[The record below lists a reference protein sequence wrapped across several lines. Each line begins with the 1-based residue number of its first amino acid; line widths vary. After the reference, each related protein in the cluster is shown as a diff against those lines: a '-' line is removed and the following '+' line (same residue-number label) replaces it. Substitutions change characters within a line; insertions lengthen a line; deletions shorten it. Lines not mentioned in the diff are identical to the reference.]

1 MLDFFFNLGIAIIGI
16 YLLFNFIPF
25 VLILLGVLIE
35 FIGKIISNMFGG
47 K

>member
-1 MLDFFFNLGIAIIGI
+1 MLDFFFKAGIASIGI

-25 VLILLGVLIE
+25 VLILIGVLIE
-35 FIGKIISNMFGG
+35 FLGKIISHIFGG

>member
-1 MLDFFFNLGIAIIGI
+1 MLDFFFELGIAVIGI
-16 YLLFNFIPF
+16 YLLINFIPF

-35 FIGKIISNMFGG
+35 FIGKIISHILGG

>member
-1 MLDFFFNLGIAIIGI
+1 MLDLFFKIGVAAIGI

-25 VLILLGVLIE
+25 VLVLIGVLIE
-35 FIGKIISNMFGG
+35 FLGKIISHIFGG

>member
-1 MLDFFFNLGIAIIGI
+1 MLDFFFELGIAIIGI

-35 FIGKIISNMFGG
+35 FIGKIISHILGG

>member
-1 MLDFFFNLGIAIIGI
+1 MLDFFFELGIAVIGI

-25 VLILLGVLIE
+25 VLILIGVLIE
-35 FIGKIISNMFGG
+35 FLGKIIRNIFGG

>member
-1 MLDFFFNLGIAIIGI
+1 MLDFFFELGIIVIGI

-35 FIGKIISNMFGG
+35 FIGKKISHIFGG

>member
-1 MLDFFFNLGIAIIGI
+1 MLDFFFELGIAIIGI

-25 VLILLGVLIE
+25 VLILIGVIIE
-35 FIGKIISNMFGG
+35 FIGKIISHIFGG

>member
-1 MLDFFFNLGIAIIGI
+1 MLDFFFNLGVAVIGI

-25 VLILLGVLIE
+25 VLILIGVLIE
-35 FIGKIISNMFGG
+35 FLGKIISNIFGG

>member
-1 MLDFFFNLGIAIIGI
+1 MLDFFFELGIAAIGI

-25 VLILLGVLIE
+25 VLILIGVLIE
-35 FIGKIISNMFGG
+35 FLGKLISNIFGG

>member
-1 MLDFFFNLGIAIIGI
+1 MLDFFFKAGIAAIGI

-25 VLILLGVLIE
+25 LLILIGVLIE
-35 FIGKIISNMFGG
+35 FIGKIISHIFGG

>member
-1 MLDFFFNLGIAIIGI
+1 MLDFFFELGVAVIGI
-16 YLLFNFIPF
+16 YLLINFIPF

-35 FIGKIISNMFGG
+35 FIGKIISHILGG

>member
-1 MLDFFFNLGIAIIGI
+1 MLDFFFNLGVAIIGI

-25 VLILLGVLIE
+25 VLVLLGVLIE
-35 FIGKIISNMFGG
+35 FIGKIISNIFGG

>member
-1 MLDFFFNLGIAIIGI
+1 MLDFFFNLGIAVIGI

-25 VLILLGVLIE
+25 VLILLGVIIK
-35 FIGKIISNMFGG
+35 FIGKIISNIFGG

>member
-1 MLDFFFNLGIAIIGI
+1 MLDFFFELGIAVIGI

-35 FIGKIISNMFGG
+35 FIGKIISHIFGG

>member
-1 MLDFFFNLGIAIIGI
+1 MLDFFFELGIAVIGI

-25 VLILLGVLIE
+25 VLILIGVIIE
-35 FIGKIISNMFGG
+35 FIGKIISHIFGG

>member
-1 MLDFFFNLGIAIIGI
+1 MLDFLFNLGVAVIGI

-35 FIGKIISNMFGG
+35 FIGKIISNIFGG

>member
-1 MLDFFFNLGIAIIGI
+1 MLDFFFNLGVAIIGI

-35 FIGKIISNMFGG
+35 FLGKIIRNILGG

>member
-1 MLDFFFNLGIAIIGI
+1 MLDFFFKVGVAAIGI

-25 VLILLGVLIE
+25 VLILLGVIIE
-35 FIGKIISNMFGG
+35 FIGKIISHIFGG

>member
-1 MLDFFFNLGIAIIGI
+1 MLDFFFELGVAVIGI
-16 YLLFNFIPF
+16 YLLINFIPF

-35 FIGKIISNMFGG
+35 FIGKIISHIFGG

>member
-1 MLDFFFNLGIAIIGI
+1 MLDFFFELGIAVIGI

-25 VLILLGVLIE
+25 VLILLGVIIE
-35 FIGKIISNMFGG
+35 FIGNIISHIFGG

>member
-1 MLDFFFNLGIAIIGI
+1 MLDFFFELGIAVIGI
-16 YLLFNFIPF
+16 YLLLNFIPF

-35 FIGKIISNMFGG
+35 FIGKMISHILGG

>member
-1 MLDFFFNLGIAIIGI
+1 MLDFFFNLGVAVIGI

-35 FIGKIISNMFGG
+35 FIGKIISNIFGG

>member
-1 MLDFFFNLGIAIIGI
+1 MLDFFFKAGIAAIGI

-25 VLILLGVLIE
+25 LLILIGVIIE
-35 FIGKIISNMFGG
+35 FIGKIMSHIFGG

>member
-1 MLDFFFNLGIAIIGI
+1 MLDFFFNLGVAVIGI

>member
-1 MLDFFFNLGIAIIGI
+1 MLDFFFKIGVAAIGI

-35 FIGKIISNMFGG
+35 FIGKIISNIFGG